1 MKTAKGK
8 VKIEKNVLVVGLGE
22 SGLAT
27 AQWLIKQ
34 GVAVTISERMGESD
48 LKRDNLDNLLRTGA
62 RFELGGHN
70 VETFTKTDLIV
81 VSPGVPLNIEP
92 LVKARQQGIPIVG
105 EIELA
110 CRYIMSNI
118 IAVTGTNGKST
129 VVTLMGNI
137 LRKAGKEVFVGGNI
151 GRPLINYL
159 NGDQKADY
167 IVLEV
172 SSFQLDTIKDYFS
185 PLLSVILNIS
195 PDHLDR
201 YEDYSAYARSKE
213 RIFENQG
220 LGQNLIL
227 NDDDMWLKKLEPTN
241 GVTIYRY
248 GLTNKKERHAF
259 LDNGYVF
266 VKLPDEDLIKLSFN
280 NPALPGDHNK
290 ENVAAAVL
298 ASAVLKIP
306 PSAIQLAVDDFH
318 GLPHRIEFVDTLKGV
333 AFYNDSKATN
343 IDAAIKSI
351 NSFSSQIVLIAGGR
365 HKGSDY
371 NHLVESASDR
381 VKSVI
386 LLGEA
391 SDILAESFNMK
402 IPWIKAENMTEAVY
416 LAFNKADKGDVVLLA
431 PACSSF
437 DMFKDYKQRG
447 NAFRKAVERLKND
460 WQK

>member
-1 MKTAKGK
+1 MKTDRSQ

-34 GVAVTISERMGESD
+34 GATVTVSERLGESALERDVLDD
-48 LKRDNLDNLLRTGA
+48 LSRTGV
-62 RFELGGHN
+62 RLELGGHN
-70 VETFTKTDLIV
+70 AETFTKTDLIV

-92 LVKARQQGIPIVG
+92 LVKAKQQGIPVIG

-110 CRYIMSNI
+110 CRYIKTNI

-129 VVTLMGNI
+129 VVTLIGNI
-137 LRKAGKEVFVGGNI
+137 LRKAGKEAFVGGNI
-151 GRPLINYL
+151 GRPLINYIG
-159 NGDQKADY
+159 GDQRADY
-167 IVLEV
+167 VVLEV
-172 SSFQLDTIKDYFS
+172 SSFQLDTMKDYFS

-201 YEDYSAYARSKE
+201 YADYNAYVRSKE

-220 LGQNLIL
+220 PGQSLIL
-227 NDDDMWLKKLEPTN
+227 NDDDIWLKKLEPLS
-241 GVTIYRY
+241 GVTVYRY
-248 GLTNKKERHAF
+248 GLTNKKDRQAF
-259 LDNGYVF
+259 SNNGYVF
-266 VKLPDEDLIKLSFN
+266 VKLPGEELTELSFN

-306 PSAIQLAVDDFH
+306 PSAMQLAVDDFH

-351 NSFSSQIVLIAGGR
+351 KSFSSQIVLIAGGR

-371 NHLVESASDR
+371 NPLVESASGR

-391 SDILAESFNMK
+391 SDILAESFSMK
-402 IPWIKAENMTEAVY
+402 ISWSKAKNMVEAVY
-416 LAFNKADKGDVVLLA
+416 SAFNEADTGDIVLLA

-447 NAFRKAVERLKND
+447 DAFRKAVGRLKND
-460 WQK
+460 W